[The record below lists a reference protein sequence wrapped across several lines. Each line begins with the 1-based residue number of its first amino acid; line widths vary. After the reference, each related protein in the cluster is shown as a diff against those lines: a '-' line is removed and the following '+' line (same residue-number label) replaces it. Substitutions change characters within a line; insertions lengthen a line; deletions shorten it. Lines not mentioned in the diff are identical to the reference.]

1 MEQKELNAIG
11 WQCPKPIIE
20 SKKILDTFTE
30 GILTVRVDNA
40 VAFNNLRS
48 YAEDKGLGFSSE
60 TEDGVY
66 VVHLQ
71 KHAGSDG
78 GEDSK
83 RPVVVV
89 SAKTFGKGSD
99 ELGENLMKSYLYAL
113 TEANPKPQSLIFV
126 NGGVFL
132 ACQDSPVL
140 DTLATLE
147 AQGVE
152 IFACGACL
160 NFYDLSER
168 LAIGKVGNMFM
179 FVEKMNNAA
188 NCIFI

>member
-20 SKKILDTFTE
+20 TKKILDSFTE

-48 YAEDKGLGFSSE
+48 FAEDKGLGFSSE
-60 TEDGVY
+60 EENDIY

-71 KHAGSDG
+71 KTAGHDG
-78 GEDSK
+78 GGVSG

-89 SAKTFGKGSD
+89 SSDKFGKGSD
-99 ELGENLMKSYLYAL
+99 VLGENLMKSYLYSL
-113 TEANPKPQSLIFV
+113 TEVNPKPQSLIFV
-126 NGGVFL
+126 NSGVFL
-132 ACQDSPVL
+132 ACQDSAVL

-147 AQGVE
+147 EQGVE

-168 LAIGKVGNMFM
+168 LAIGKVGNMYM